1 MVGVARGD
9 RALGDMV
16 QDDEAYDGMDHD
28 DDADDDP
35 NDGPCIDE
43 LENVLQD
50 ELGGDMARVELVHEE
65 HMVHGR
71 DHGGVE
77 GDEELGDMV
86 LGDTALGDTAQGD
99 MVLDDEVQAKYGE
112 ELESHNW

>member
-1 MVGVARGD
+1 MVGVAQGD
-9 RALGDMV
+9 RGLGDMV

-50 ELGGDMARVELVHEE
+50 ELGDDMARVELVHEE
-65 HMVHGR
+65 HMVHDR
-71 DHGGVE
+71 DHDGVE
-77 GDEELGDMV
+77 GDEGQGDM
-86 LGDTALGDTAQGD
+86 ALGDTAQGD
-99 MVLDDEVQAKYGE
+99 MVLDDEDQVKYGE
-112 ELESHNW
+112 ELENHNW

>member
-1 MVGVARGD
+1 MVGGARGD

-16 QDDEAYDGMDHD
+16 QDDEAYDGMDHG
-28 DDADDDP
+28 DADDDP
-35 NDGPCIDE
+35 DDGPYIDE

-50 ELGGDMARVELVHEE
+50 ELGGDMARVELVHEV

-77 GDEELGDMV
+77 GDEELGDTAQ
-86 LGDTALGDTAQGD
+86 GDMALGDTAQGD

>member
-1 MVGVARGD
+1 
-9 RALGDMV
+9 MV
-16 QDDEAYDGMDHD
+16 QDDEAYDGMDHG
-28 DDADDDP
+28 DADDDP
-35 NDGPCIDE
+35 DDGPYIDE
-43 LENVLQD
+43 LGNVLQD
-50 ELGGDMARVELVHEE
+50 EFGGDMARVELVHEE

-86 LGDTALGDTAQGD
+86 LGGTVLGDTVLGDTAQGD